1 MDYSIRIGL
10 TEKQRYILDS
20 IAKNEYRTV
29 ENLVA
34 KYFAIGFNCELSD
47 NDIFVQKRKEDEDYD
62 TSGFEHQYYRDN
74 ELTDII
80 DQVPFEQN

>member
-34 KYFAIGFNCELSD
+34 KYLAIGLGCELCD
-47 NDIFVQKRKEDEDYD
+47 NNVWVRRRVEDEEFVTPGPEIQNYTDA
-62 TSGFEHQYYRDN
+62 
-74 ELTDII
+74 ELEDII
-80 DQVPFEQN
+80 GQVPFEQN

>member
-10 TEKQRYILDS
+10 TEKQRYVLDS

-34 KYFAIGFNCELSD
+34 KYLAVGLGCELCD
-47 NDIFVQKRKEDEDYD
+47 NNIFVKKRKEDEDYD
-62 TSGFEHQYYRDN
+62 ASGFEHQHYNDA
-74 ELTDII
+74 ELEDII